1 MAWHYRSNPRQR
13 PTLAQAPPR
22 GCYNRTMP
30 ANGRLA
36 TAFSRNALPAVLTGG
51 VAAALFVCALPLAAA
66 ETAALV
72 RATFVDDSDQ
82 TLTVEGKVVVEAA
95 DGGVLLLGRD
105 GRLWSIT
112 PKQKRSLDSTGQSF
126 SLFTADELGRD
137 LVAALGSNF
146 EIVKTRHFVIATGA
160 GTQYAEWCGE
170 LFERLL
176 GAFLAH
182 WRAVGL
188 ELSEPTWPLPAII
201 FPDEKSFKA
210 YAAADAGQFGEES
223 KGYYSIRTNR
233 IVLYDLT
240 AVKGK
245 KRATSSAEIKRRT
258 AAAAFNVAT
267 VVHEATHQ
275 IAFNS
280 GLHVRFADN
289 PLWLTEGMAM
299 YFETPDL
306 DGGHDWRTIGQINR
320 PRYDRFVAFLRR
332 RRNRNSLVTLISQTD
347 RFTDSYKA
355 ADAYAEAWALTY
367 FLNEK
372 HAEEYAAYLKR
383 LAKKSPLV
391 WDEPAA
397 RLSDFKSVFG
407 DKLPALD
414 AEFVRFM
421 KSLPK
426 R

>member
-1 MAWHYRSNPRQR
+1 MPVNEMTPAAHHPRDRFQF
-13 PTLAQAPPR
+13 LLS
-22 GCYNRTMP
+22 GC
-30 ANGRLA
+30 LV
-36 TAFSRNALPAVLTGG
+36 TALLTFASRLPA
-51 VAAALFVCALPLAAA
+51 ANA
-66 ETAALV
+66 ESLV
-72 RATFVDDSDQ
+72 RLTFVDDSAQ
-82 TLTVEGKVVVEAA
+82 TVTVEGRVVVEAA

-105 GRLWSIT
+105 GRLWSVT
-112 PKQKRSLDSTGQSF
+112 PKQKRSQESTGRPF
-126 SLFTADELGRD
+126 SLLTADELGRA
-137 LVAALGSNF
+137 LVEALGPDF
-146 EIVKTRHFVIATGA
+146 AIVKTRHYVIATGA
-160 GTQYAEWCGE
+160 GPEYAQWCGD

-176 GAFLAH
+176 DAFLAH
-182 WRAVGL
+182 WKALGL
-188 ELSEPTWPLPAII
+188 DVSEPAGPLPAII
-201 FPDEKSFKA
+201 FPDEQAFKVH
-210 YAAADAGQFGEES
+210 AAADAGAFGEES

-240 AVKGK
+240 AGKGK
-245 KRATSSAEIKRRT
+245 KRAANAAEIKRRT

-267 VVHEATHQ
+267 IVHEATHQ

-306 DGGHDWRTIGQINR
+306 DGAHEWKTIGQINR
-320 PRYDRFVAFLRR
+320 PRYDRFLSFARR
-332 RRNRNSLVTLISQTD
+332 RRNRNSLTTLISQTD
-347 RFTDSYKA
+347 RFTDSHKA

-367 FLNEK
+367 FLNAK
-372 HAEEYAAYLKR
+372 HPDEYVAYLKR
-383 LAKKSPLV
+383 LAKKPPLI

-397 RLSDFKSVFG
+397 RLSDFKSAFG
-407 DKLPALD
+407 EKLPALD

>member
-1 MAWHYRSNPRQR
+1 MKA
-13 PTLAQAPPR
+13 
-22 GCYNRTMP
+22 
-30 ANGRLA
+30 GRRLWRAFLVVA
-36 TAFSRNALPAVLTGG
+36 TVAFASRLS
-51 VAAALFVCALPLAAA
+51 AADGD
-66 ETAALV
+66 ALV
-72 RATFVDDSDQ
+72 RLTFVGDAEQ
-82 TLTVEGKVVVEAA
+82 TISVEGKVVVEAA

-105 GRLWSIT
+105 GRLWTVT
-112 PKQKRSLDSTGQSF
+112 PKQKRGLESTGRSF
-126 SLFTADELGRD
+126 SLLSADELGRS
-137 LVAALGSNF
+137 LTESLGANF
-146 EIVKTRHFVIATGA
+146 EIVKTRHYVIATGA

-176 GAFLAH
+176 EAFLTH
-182 WRAVGL
+182 WRNKGL
-188 ELSEPTWPLPAII
+188 ALAEPAGPLPAII
-201 FPDEKSFKA
+201 FPDEHSFKA
-210 YAAADAGQFGEES
+210 YASADAGQFGEES
-223 KGYYSIRTNR
+223 KGYYSMRTNR

-240 AVKGK
+240 AGKGK
-245 KRATSSAEIKRRT
+245 KRATSAAEIKRRT

-280 GLHVRFADN
+280 GMHVRFADN

-320 PRYDRFVAFLRR
+320 PRYNRFLSYLRHR
-332 RRNRNSLVTLISQTD
+332 PRNSLSTLVSQTD
-347 RFTDSYKA
+347 RFTDSRKA

-372 HAEEYAAYLKR
+372 HPDEYAAYLKR
-383 LAKKSPLV
+383 LATKQPLI

-397 RLSDFKSVFG
+397 RLAEFKAAFG
-407 DKLPALD
+407 EKLPALD
-414 AEFVRFM
+414 GEFLRSM
-421 KSLPK
+421 RSLPK

>member
-1 MAWHYRSNPRQR
+1 MAFTVRR
-13 PTLAQAPPR
+13 PR
-22 GCYNRTMP
+22 GPFR
-30 ANGRLA
+30 
-36 TAFSRNALPAVLTGG
+36 ALLGG
-51 VAAALFVCALPLAAA
+51 CLAAALFLLASRLPAADA
-66 ETAALV
+66 EPLV
-72 RATFVDDSDQ
+72 RMTFVDDSAQ
-82 TLTVEGKVVVEAA
+82 TITVEGKVVVEAA

-105 GRLWSIT
+105 GRLWSVT
-112 PKQKRSLDSTGQSF
+112 PRQKRSLESTGRPF
-126 SLFTADELGRD
+126 SLLTAEELGRA
-137 LVAALGSNF
+137 LVGELGPNF
-146 EIVKTRHFVIATGA
+146 EIVKTRHYVIATGA
-160 GTQYAEWCGE
+160 GPQYAEWCGD

-176 GAFLAH
+176 DAFLAH
-182 WRAVGL
+182 WKALGL
-188 ELSEPTWPLPAII
+188 GVSEPAGPLPAIV
-201 FPDEKSFKA
+201 FADEHEFKA
-210 YAAADAGQFGEES
+210 YAAADAGAFGEES

-240 AVKGK
+240 AGKGK
-245 KRATSSAEIKRRT
+245 KRAASAAEIKRRT

-267 VVHEATHQ
+267 IVHEATHQ

-306 DGGHDWRTIGQINR
+306 DGSHDWKTIGQINR
-320 PRYDRFVAFLRR
+320 PRYDRFLAFARR
-332 RRNRNSLVTLISQTD
+332 RRNRNSLVTLVSQTD
-347 RFTDSYKA
+347 RFTDSHKA

-372 HAEEYAAYLKR
+372 HPEEYVAYLKR
-383 LAKKSPLV
+383 LAKKPPLI

-397 RLSDFKSVFG
+397 RVSDFKSAFG
-407 DKLPALD
+407 EKLPALD

>member
-1 MAWHYRSNPRQR
+1 
-13 PTLAQAPPR
+13 
-22 GCYNRTMP
+22 MP
-30 ANGRLA
+30 ANGQSARRYL
-36 TAFSRNALPAVLTGG
+36 RNAVRVVVTGG
-51 VAAALFVCALPLAAA
+51 ILAILFDFARPLPAA

-72 RATFVDDSDQ
+72 RVTFVDDSNQ
-82 TLTVEGKVVVEAA
+82 TVTVEGKVVVEAA

-105 GRLWSIT
+105 GRFWSIT
-112 PKQKRSLDSTGQSF
+112 PKQKRSLDSTGRAF
-126 SLFTADELGRD
+126 SLFTADELGHA
-137 LVAALGSNF
+137 LVDALGPNF
-146 EIVKTRHFVIATGA
+146 EIVKTPHYVIATGA
-160 GTQYAEWCGE
+160 GKQYAEWCGD
-170 LFERLL
+170 LFDRLM

-188 ELSEPTWPLPAII
+188 EVSAPTWPLPAII
-201 FPDEKSFKA
+201 FADEQSFKA

-240 AVKGK
+240 AAKGK
-245 KRATSSAEIKRRT
+245 KRATSTTEIKKRT

-267 VVHEATHQ
+267 IVHEATHQ

-306 DGGHDWRTIGQINR
+306 DGGHKWRTIGQINR
-320 PRYDRFVAFLRR
+320 PRYDRFVTFLRR

-347 RFTDSYKA
+347 RFTDSHKA

-372 HAEEYAAYLKR
+372 HPDEYVAYLKR